1 MGSGE
6 GGGGGLG
13 LYKVGAYLLFW
24 PHGGGNL
31 FGGGSLLEH
40 GHLFKDIWY
49 NIACPEWYTSYIL
62 MWLSSE
68 AVINS

>member
-1 MGSGE
+1 M
-6 GGGGGLG
+6 
-13 LYKVGAYLLFW
+13 GAYLLFW
-24 PHGGGNL
+24 PHGGNL

-40 GHLFKDIWY
+40 GHLFKEIWY